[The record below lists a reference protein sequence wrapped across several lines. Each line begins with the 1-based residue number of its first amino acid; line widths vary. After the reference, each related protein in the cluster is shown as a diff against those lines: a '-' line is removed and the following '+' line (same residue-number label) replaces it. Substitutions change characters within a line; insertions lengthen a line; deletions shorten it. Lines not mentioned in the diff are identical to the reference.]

1 MLIILCLLSLQTG
14 IQLKILRT
22 TVLVSLNTV
31 RERLDERLDS
41 PSAGKV
47 EEDRAR
53 IRKRLRSP

>member
-1 MLIILCLLSLQTG
+1 MDMT
-14 IQLKILRT
+14 KT

-31 RERLDERLDS
+31 RERLEERSDS
-41 PSAGKV
+41 ASAEKV